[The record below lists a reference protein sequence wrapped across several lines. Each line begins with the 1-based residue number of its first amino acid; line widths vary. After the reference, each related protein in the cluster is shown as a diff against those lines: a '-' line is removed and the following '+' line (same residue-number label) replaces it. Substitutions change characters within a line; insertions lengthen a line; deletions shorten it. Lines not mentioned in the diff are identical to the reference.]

1 VLHLRTART
10 VFIFVLLGPPL
21 GFLLSYALGA
31 WIRFR
36 VGDSGFRHPLQAA
49 AATYDG
55 IVSILGTYLFGAP
68 CALVAAVI
76 FLALLRLTR
85 PSESPLGTSYGVLG
99 LMGAAAGFL
108 ATAAITSA
116 IAFLAARRIPANLSP
131 FVAFAMFGG
140 AAGVVCAITSRALAL
155 RSNVA

>member
-10 VFIFVLLGPPL
+10 VFIFVVAGPPIGL
-21 GFLLSYALGA
+21 LLSNALGT
-31 WIRFR
+31 WIRLR
-36 VGDSGFRHPLQAA
+36 IGDSGLRHPLEAA

-55 IVSILGTYLFGAP
+55 LVSILGTYLFGAP
-68 CALVAAVI
+68 CALIAAVI
-76 FLALLRLTR
+76 FLALLHLAR
-85 PSESPLGTSYGVLG
+85 PPESPLGTSYGVVG
-99 LMGAAAGFL
+99 LLGAAAGSL

-116 IAFLAARRIPANLSP
+116 IAFLAAPRIPANLSP

-140 AAGVVCAITSRALAL
+140 AAGAVCAITSRALGL